1 MLINKLYLNIAI
13 RVILITLSC
22 LVFGFIYGKF
32 NDMIINLNFVLF
44 IALQTF
50 LLIRKLNITNITLTH
65 FFNSIQYD
73 DSSVILKNRIH
84 WKSYQKLLSELDNL
98 NKNITKLKI
107 KSAGQEAYF
116 ESLVENVNIGLISID
131 DKNRILLFNPEA
143 RKLLKYREKSPPL
156 NFDNSFPELYNSIK
170 DQKSSEQK
178 LVKISSGKEAIQ
190 LLVRKNTVKIIDRQM
205 QLISLQNIRP
215 VLEEKELETWQK
227 MIRVLTHEIMNS
239 ISPISSTIN
248 TINEFLTTD
257 TNNTPNK
264 PEKVTKETIEDVV
277 RGLHIIQERSTG
289 LIDFVNKFRT
299 LTLLPKPK
307 FENILIAEPLKD
319 VELLLR
325 KELSNKK
332 ISFSV
337 FVEPEDIKFK
347 VDPNLLQQM
356 LINIINNSID
366 ALEETTHPS
375 INLKASLQ
383 EDTVIIELKDNG
395 QGIPADQIDDIFIPF
410 FSTKEEGSGIG
421 LSLSRQIMRMHGG
434 SITVQSIQG
443 VSTTLTLTF
452 YPTDKLY

>member
-264 PEKVTKETIEDVV
+264 PEKV
-277 RGLHIIQERSTG
+277 
-289 LIDFVNKFRT
+289 
-299 LTLLPKPK
+299 
-307 FENILIAEPLKD
+307 
-319 VELLLR
+319 
-325 KELSNKK
+325 
-332 ISFSV
+332 
-337 FVEPEDIKFK
+337 
-347 VDPNLLQQM
+347 
-356 LINIINNSID
+356 
-366 ALEETTHPS
+366 
-375 INLKASLQ
+375 
-383 EDTVIIELKDNG
+383 
-395 QGIPADQIDDIFIPF
+395 
-410 FSTKEEGSGIG
+410 
-421 LSLSRQIMRMHGG
+421 
-434 SITVQSIQG
+434 
-443 VSTTLTLTF
+443 
-452 YPTDKLY
+452 

>member
-1 MLINKLYLNIAI
+1 
-13 RVILITLSC
+13 
-22 LVFGFIYGKF
+22 
-32 NDMIINLNFVLF
+32 
-44 IALQTF
+44 
-50 LLIRKLNITNITLTH
+50 
-65 FFNSIQYD
+65 
-73 DSSVILKNRIH
+73 
-84 WKSYQKLLSELDNL
+84 
-98 NKNITKLKI
+98 
-107 KSAGQEAYF
+107 
-116 ESLVENVNIGLISID
+116 
-131 DKNRILLFNPEA
+131 
-143 RKLLKYREKSPPL
+143 
-156 NFDNSFPELYNSIK
+156 
-170 DQKSSEQK
+170 
-178 LVKISSGKEAIQ
+178 
-190 LLVRKNTVKIIDRQM
+190 
-205 QLISLQNIRP
+205 
-215 VLEEKELETWQK
+215 
-227 MIRVLTHEIMNS
+227 
-239 ISPISSTIN
+239 
-248 TINEFLTTD
+248 
-257 TNNTPNK
+257 
-264 PEKVTKETIEDVV
+264 
-277 RGLHIIQERSTG
+277 LHIIQERSTG